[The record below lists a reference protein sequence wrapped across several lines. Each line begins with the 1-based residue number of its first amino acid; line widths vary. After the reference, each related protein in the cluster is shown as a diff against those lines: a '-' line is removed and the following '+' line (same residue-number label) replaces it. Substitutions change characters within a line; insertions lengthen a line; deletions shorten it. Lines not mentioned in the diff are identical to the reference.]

1 MKTVV
6 TLAACLLAITGC
18 QDSEEKRLITLAD
31 AAKKSI
37 AARYKDP
44 DAVQF
49 KGLVLD
55 WQQQHICGELN
66 AKNGFGGYTGYERF
80 RADLKGTGASTVVT
94 NVQTKTEM
102 VKQFEADSAAGRL
115 TASEAETGQ
124 RIGFEL
130 VCADVALLKGSTKT
144 SINIPTAK

>member
-18 QDSEEKRLITLAD
+18 QDSEEKRLTTLAD

-66 AKNGFGGYTGYERF
+66 AKNGFGGYTGYNSF
-80 RADLKGTGASTVVT
+80 RAELKGTAAETSIGSMWI
-94 NVQTKTEM
+94 TKERLIQIYDDAM
-102 VKQFEADSAAGRL
+102 AGRI
-115 TASEAETGQ
+115 TEYEAGKA
-124 RIGFEL
+124 RLNVIFE
-130 VCADVALLKGSTKT
+130 STCTDANSSK
-144 SINIPTAK
+144 SPIYIPSKS

>member
-6 TLAACLLAITGC
+6 ALAACILAITGC

-31 AAKKSI
+31 VAKKSI

-49 KGLVLD
+49 KSLRLD
-55 WQQQHICGELN
+55 WQQQHLCGELN
-66 AKNGFGGYTGYERF
+66 AKNGYGAYTGYERF
-80 RADLKGTGASTVVT
+80 RADLKGTGASTTVT
-94 NVQTKTEM
+94 NVQTKSEM

-115 TASEAETGQ
+115 AASEAETGQ

-130 VCADVALLKGSTKT
+130 MCVDLDLLKGGTKT
-144 SINIPTAK
+144 PIDIPHQS